1 MHQKNAS
8 LLRPSCS
15 IPPSYFPP
23 LSDNTHQPILWQHK
37 QCHPR
42 LMDPLRHTHSHISQT
57 LTGSKHVASMW
68 SGWTCRPQQDQTHF
82 ILGINTVSPVTRKFY
97 EAISCAH
104 GFIHALQTDLDSM
117 ITCRMPRWQADTSY
131 SSASH
136 FTSFIFPGQSC
147 HLVFET
153 WVHYLESGQSGTH
166 PSSL

>member
-15 IPPSYFPP
+15 SP
-23 LSDNTHQPILWQHK
+23 LLTSPQMSDNTHQPVLWQHK
-37 QCHPR
+37 QCQPR
-42 LMDPLRHTHSHISQT
+42 LTDPVRHTHSHISQT
-57 LTGSKHVASMW
+57 LTVCKHVAW
-68 SGWTCRPQQDQTHF
+68 SGWTCRPRQDPTHF

-97 EAISCAH
+97 EASSCAH
-104 GFIHALQTDLDSM
+104 RFIHALHTDLDSM
-117 ITCRMPRWQADTSY
+117 ITCKMPFWQADTSY

-136 FTSFIFPGQSC
+136 FTSFIFPGQSR

-153 WVHYLESGQSGTH
+153 WVHYWESGQSGTH